1 MVRRIQVNNNFP
13 FFRFPFYTY
22 PRHYQRNFYHQQ
34 NSPIKDVDQISESNF
49 SEQAKTKKDRYNGNT
64 MTSNPQNIQQKKS
77 SKYSSFGPIF
87 INTDGFSNNEE
98 PILEFS
104 GLKLYLDDLII
115 LSLLF
120 ILYKEDVKDD
130 MLFILLILLLI
141 G

>member
-1 MVRRIQVNNNFP
+1 MRKDKHSGDMP
-13 FFRFPFYTY
+13 LS
-22 PRHYQRNFYHQQ
+22 
-34 NSPIKDVDQISESNF
+34 NSENM
-49 SEQAKTKKDRYNGNT
+49 R
-64 MTSNPQNIQQKKS
+64 QKKS
-77 SKYSSFGPIF
+77 SNYSSFGPIF
-87 INTDGFSNNEE
+87 INTNGFSNKEE

-120 ILYKEDVKDD
+120 ILYKEEVKDD

>member
-1 MVRRIQVNNNFP
+1 MNNNFP

-34 NSPIKDVDQISESNF
+34 NPPIKDVDQNSESNF
-49 SEQAKTKKDRYNGNT
+49 SEHTETKKDRSDGNT

-77 SKYSSFGPIF
+77 SKYNSFGPIF

>member
-1 MVRRIQVNNNFP
+1 MNNNFP

-22 PRHYQRNFYHQQ
+22 PRRYQRNFYHRQT
-34 NSPIKDVDQISESNF
+34 SPSEAICQTSETNF
-49 SEQAKTKKDRYNGNT
+49 SEDTQMRKDKHSGD
-64 MTSNPQNIQQKKS
+64 MPLSNSENMRQKKS
-77 SKYSSFGPIF
+77 SNYSSFGPIF
-87 INTDGFSNNEE
+87 INTNGFSNKEE
-98 PILEFS
+98 PILEIS

-120 ILYKEDVKDD
+120 ILYKEEVKDD